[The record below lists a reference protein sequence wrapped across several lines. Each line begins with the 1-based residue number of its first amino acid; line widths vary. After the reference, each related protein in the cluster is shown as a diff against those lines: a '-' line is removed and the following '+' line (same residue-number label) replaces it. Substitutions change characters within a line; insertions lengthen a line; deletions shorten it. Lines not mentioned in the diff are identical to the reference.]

1 MTSRMRRSGRSSDC
15 AASGAARARSANAE
29 RRIGF
34 MGTENAT
41 GSRVLATR
49 GVLLLRRADARGTRV
64 PVSVPHNSCAPPSAT
79 RGGAAAP
86 FLRSADPMPPGLL
99 PAASDAPALAL
110 ALFAYAFISNV
121 ALAVVPHEPA
131 IVWAG
136 ARLGIWTTAVI
147 ATAGTVLA
155 SWVDHRVFVLL
166 LVPLFPTLRMLL
178 WPRHD
183 VK

>member
-1 MTSRMRRSGRSSDC
+1 
-15 AASGAARARSANAE
+15 
-29 RRIGF
+29 

-41 GSRVLATR
+41 ASHVLATR
-49 GVLLLRRADARGTRV
+49 A
-64 PVSVPHNSCAPPSAT
+64 VPHQ
-79 RGGAAAP
+79 GG
-86 FLRSADPMPPGLL
+86 LPPGRACPERSEGPRGCRRPGGHAYACQCRTSDERAVKDSWRPRAALFLHAL
-99 PAASDAPALAL
+99 PVMSTAFPSVAL

-155 SWVDHRVFVLL
+155 SWVDHLVFVLL

-178 WPRHD
+178 WTRHD